1 MARLSYVQMDQA
13 SPKVRE
19 IYEKVLRVK
28 PVSWRIGFRAGKPNG
43 AQLRKRR
50 TSRRAVR
57 ITHPKA

>member
-1 MARLSYVQMDQA
+1 MARLSYVQMDQV

-19 IYEKVLRVK
+19 IYGRVLRGK

-50 TSRRAVR
+50 PSERAVR
-57 ITHPKA
+57 STRPKA